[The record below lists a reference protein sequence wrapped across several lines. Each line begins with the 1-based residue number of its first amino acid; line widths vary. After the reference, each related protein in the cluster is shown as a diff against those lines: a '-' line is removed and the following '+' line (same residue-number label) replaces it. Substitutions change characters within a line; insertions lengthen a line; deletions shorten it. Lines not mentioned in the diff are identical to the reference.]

1 MAIMTQVAV
10 LFLLIIVGFLAR
22 KFKVV
27 TEVMNDQVVSLITKV
42 TLPAFLITSM
52 NYEFSKEALLE
63 SMNFLLISVVIYFG
77 IIICSFVVV
86 KLLRVPLSK
95 VDVYQYALTFSNV
108 GFMGYPV
115 ISLVYG
121 SKGVFYA
128 AIYNLPFNI
137 LIWTYGIYLLTRHHQ
152 DVVALSFG
160 QKLKQILNPGVLSI
174 IVGFAIFLTSF
185 QIPVPIRETL
195 SLIGGMTTPLSM
207 MFIGFL
213 LSEIKIVELINNA
226 KDYIIVFFRLIITPF
241 VVFIILSFVGLKG
254 HVLGIPVLITAMPV
268 AANAA
273 VFSSMY
279 GADSKL
285 ASKLIFISTLLSV
298 FTVPLFMLILG

>member
-22 KFKVV
+22 KFNVV
-27 TEVMNDQVVSLITKV
+27 TEVMNDEVVSLITKV
-42 TLPAFLITSM
+42 TLPAFIISSM
-52 NYEFSKEALLE
+52 NYEFSREALIE
-63 SMNFLLISVVIYFG
+63 SMNFLLISIAIYVGVIL
-77 IIICSFVVV
+77 CSFSIV
-86 KLLRVPLSK
+86 KLLRTSHDK
-95 VDVYQYALTFSNV
+95 MDIYQYALTFSNV

-121 SKGVFYA
+121 SMGVFYA

-137 LIWTYGIYLLTRHHQ
+137 LVWTYGIYLLTRHHPN
-152 DVVALSFG
+152 VTKLSFK
-160 QKLKQILNPGVLSI
+160 QKMKQILNPGVLSI
-174 IVGFAIFLTSF
+174 VIGFSIFLTSF
-185 QIPVPIRETL
+185 KIPAPIQETL

-213 LSEIKIVELINNA
+213 LSEIKIIELINNA
-226 KDYIIVFFRLIITPF
+226 KDYVVVIFRLIITPF
-241 VVFIILSFVGLKG
+241 VVYILLSFAGLKG
-254 HVLGIPVLITAMPV
+254 YMLGIPVLITAMPV

-273 VFSSMY
+273 VFASMY

-285 ASKLIFISTLLSV
+285 ASKLVFISTLLSV